1 MIENLVCSQLAAPL
15 VQNLTDKVFKVCS
28 YCGDEIIYQLELYF

>member
-15 VQNLTDKVFKVCS
+15 VQNLTDKVFRVCS